1 VVQIVTLT
9 STFTDTTENGVTTVS
24 LGDVVDQFLNQDSL
38 ADTGTTEKTNLTTTS
53 VGGKKIDNLD
63 TSLENF
69 GSGGLVNELGSLS
82 VNGEELL
89 GLDGT
94 TLIDGLTNNVDDTAK
109 DFLTDG
115 NGDGSTSVN
124 NLLATDETCEDDSG
138 YVYK

>member
-1 VVQIVTLT
+1 
-9 STFTDTTENGVTTVS
+9 
-24 LGDVVDQFLNQDSL
+24 
-38 ADTGTTEKTNLTTTS
+38 
-53 VGGKKIDNLD
+53 
-63 TSLENF
+63 
-69 GSGGLVNELGSLS
+69 

-124 NLLATDETCEDDSG
+124 NLLATDETCKRIHLING
-138 YVYK
+138 I

>member
-1 VVQIVTLT
+1 
-9 STFTDTTENGVTTVS
+9 
-24 LGDVVDQFLNQDSL
+24 
-38 ADTGTTEKTNLTTTS
+38 
-53 VGGKKIDNLD
+53 
-63 TSLENF
+63 
-69 GSGGLVNELGSLS
+69 

-109 DFLTDG
+109 DLLTDG